1 MRIAFSLLVII
12 SFIPGASA
20 QPADKKYGSKLSKRP
35 RNSVEITIK
44 GDYRYVTSNGIPN
57 HLTGRFP
64 NRNNPNS
71 ISEQKLEYR
80 MLAKP
85 VAAKQITMIGMYPF
99 GVALNGVPFEPA
111 AAEFWKRDW
120 RSGWQYEALS
130 GKINLGLDSSNA
142 HVQPTGM
149 YHYHGM
155 PEGLISKLGRRRKA
169 ILLGYAADGFQI
181 YSQYCLTDPLVANS
195 KIKKMGSSCRVKSGK
210 RSDGSPGGKFD
221 GTFLQDYEFVQG
233 LGDLDLCNGHFGI
246 VPNSPAGVYHYHI
259 TETYPFIP
267 RFFLGTP
274 DSSFMTR
281 PQQTTAAAGNTESDQ
296 KVTPDISQPSP
307 GTRRPPSPGRGPGR
321 FPPRPP
327 R

>member
-1 MRIAFSLLVII
+1 MKTAFSILMII
-12 SFIPGASA
+12 GFITDTSA
-20 QPADKKYGSKLSKRP
+20 QPAPQKSSSKTSKKLKTK
-35 RNSVEITIK
+35 VEITVK
-44 GDYRYVTSNGIPN
+44 GAYRYVTSNGIPN

-64 NRNNPNS
+64 GRNNPNA

-80 MLAKP
+80 MLANP
-85 VAAKQITMIGMYPF
+85 VAAAQIQMIGMYPF

-142 HVQPTGM
+142 HVQPTGK

-155 PEGLISKLGRRRKA
+155 PEGLISKLGRSRKA
-169 ILLGYAADGFQI
+169 IMLGYAADGFPV
-181 YSQYCLTDPLVANS
+181 YNQYCLSDPLKVGS
-195 KIKKMGSSCRVKSGK
+195 KGMKMKSSCKVKSGN
-210 RSDGSPGGKFD
+210 RPDGSPGGKYD
-221 GTFLQDYEFVQG
+221 GTFLQDYEFIQG
-233 LGDLDLCNGHFGI
+233 LGTLDLCNGHFGI
-246 VPNSPAGVYHYHI
+246 TPQNPKGIYHYHI

-274 DSSFMTR
+274 DPSFMKRAAPT
-281 PQQTTAAAGNTESDQ
+281 TTAAGATRAGKNVSPGST
-296 KVTPDISQPSP
+296 QPGK
-307 GTRRPPSPGRGPGR
+307 GTRRPPPPGGGKGR
-321 FPPRPP
+321 FPPPRP